1 MTYKR
6 LLTSLAAH
14 PPPSAASSSR
24 LIPPY
29 AQTLTA
35 ATSPS
40 TSFRP
45 PYAHSLPLPS
55 QDAASRSLKA
65 SRKFEMILSSP
76 SNVSN
81 GEKEWSNWVAET
93 LSSEEGRRSVEGK
106 WREVLAGLQRLKD
119 GHVEIPQ
126 VPFHQ
131 LASQL
136 SIDGVAENIR
146 AIGAVVVRDVVPDA
160 EATEWAREV
169 LLHMGE
175 RGGRA
180 TYWHRALLQARS
192 NPSVLSANSLLASSL
207 LPSHSQGLYVTA
219 TSITEGLSAQPTAP
233 SFTDAWASPRSIRSH
248 LTLTPSIPTA
258 LSVVSPSIL
267 AAEYALLRPLFRS
280 IKSKISFY
288 SPTAYLDPEN
298 WMILD
303 TPSVAQAELD
313 LPHLTEVQTA
323 LPELLPGDMIV
334 HHSALPVHT
343 SQGSGQVFLP
353 LHPVPKGRDSDAW
366 AAEQREAFEKGL
378 PPPGAEASEGGLWEV
393 EAKGQKEL
401 LGGRAGRGAMG
412 YD

>member
-45 PYAHSLPLPS
+45 PYAHSLLPS
-55 QDAASRSLKA
+55 ADVGGRTLKA

-81 GEKEWSNWVAET
+81 GEKEWGNWVAQT
-93 LSSEEGRRSVEGK
+93 LSSEEGRRLVEGK

-119 GHVEIPQ
+119 GNAEIPQ

-136 SIDGVAENIR
+136 SSNDIAENIR
-146 AIGAVVVRDVVPDA
+146 ATGAVVVRDVVPDV
-160 EATEWAREV
+160 EAIEWAREV

-180 TYWHRALLQARS
+180 TYWHRALLSARS
-192 NPSVLSANSLLASSL
+192 NPSVLSANSLLAASL
-207 LPSHSQGLYVTA
+207 LPSHKRGLYVTA
-219 TSITEGLSAQPTAP
+219 ASITEGLSAQPTAS
-233 SFTDAWASPRSIRSH
+233 SFTDAWASPRSLRSH

-267 AAEYALLRPLFRS
+267 AAEYALLRPLFTS
-280 IKSKISFY
+280 VKSKISFY

-298 WMILD
+298 WIMLD

-313 LPHLTEVQTA
+313 LPHLAEVQTA

-353 LHPVPKGRDSDAW
+353 LHPVPKGSESDSW
-366 AAEQREAFEKGL
+366 AAEQREAFERGL
-378 PPPGAEASEGGLWEV
+378 PPPGAETSEGGLWEM

-412 YD
+412 FD